1 VDRSANLDRIIEP
14 IVKGGYYHAGQVC
27 VSVQRIY
34 VHADIK
40 TEFRERLSARVAKLR
55 VGDPLDPH
63 TDVGPLI
70 HPREVR
76 RIASICLGAFT
87 LAEAGLLDGR
97 RATTH
102 WAAAQE
108 LQHGF

>member
-40 TEFRERLSARVAKLR
+40 TDFVARLSARVAKLR
-55 VGDPLDPH
+55 VGDPLLPD

-70 HPREVR
+70 HPHEAQRVAAWIGEAV
-76 RIASICLGAFT
+76 ASGAY
-87 LAEAGLLDGR
+87 LDG
-97 RATTH
+97 
-102 WAAAQE
+102 
-108 LQHGF
+108 L